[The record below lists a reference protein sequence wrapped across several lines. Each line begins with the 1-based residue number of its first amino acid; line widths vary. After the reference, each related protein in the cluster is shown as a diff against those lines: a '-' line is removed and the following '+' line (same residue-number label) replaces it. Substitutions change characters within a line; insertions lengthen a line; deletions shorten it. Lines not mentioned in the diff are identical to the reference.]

1 MTKPVR
7 LGMVGGGPGAMIGPT
22 HRIAAWMYGD
32 YRLVAGAFSRTPER
46 NRAMGEALGLA
57 TGRVYDDYREMAR
70 AESAREDGIEA
81 VAVVTPNDSHVP
93 ISTCFLRHGIHVVCD
108 KPLANSLADAE
119 TLRDVVEDS
128 GCIFALTH
136 NYAGYPMVRE
146 ARARVLAGELG
157 AVRIVN
163 AEYAS
168 GARSRLVEAEGDEK
182 TAWRT
187 NPAIGGPSAVLCD
200 LGVHAH
206 HLLRFVTGC
215 EVEAVSASLAT
226 VVPGRTSHDDAQVS
240 LRLSGGARGAL
251 WASYVA
257 AGCRNGLRLLVCGES
272 GTLEWWQEQPET
284 LTIHALGGSS
294 RRLHRGDAGLSAD
307 ARSATRRKPGQPEG
321 FQEAFANVYSDIA
334 GWIRAPADRRDRAP
348 WPAAGVHDGIAGVRF
363 IEACVASDRA
373 GAVWVDAFPE
383 CFGVSG
389 NRSVPT
395 ASMN

>member
-157 AVRIVN
+157 GVRIVN

-373 GAVWVDAFPE
+373 GAVWVDA
-383 CFGVSG
+383 
-389 NRSVPT
+389 
-395 ASMN
+395 

>member
-108 KPLANSLADAE
+108 KPLANTLSDAE
-119 TLRDVVEDS
+119 ELRGAVDGS
-128 GCIFALTH
+128 GCVFALTH

-146 ARARVLAGELG
+146 ARARVLAGEIG

-163 AEYAS
+163 TEYAS

-187 NPAIGGPSAVLCD
+187 DPAIGGPSAVLCD

-373 GAVWVDAFPE
+373 GAVWVDA
-383 CFGVSG
+383 
-389 NRSVPT
+389 
-395 ASMN
+395 

>member
-1 MTKPVR
+1 MPMREAVR

-22 HRIAAWMYGD
+22 HRIAARMYED
-32 YRLVAGAFSRTPER
+32 YRLVAGAFSRVPER
-46 NRAMGEALGLA
+46 SRAMGDKLALSPH
-57 TGRVYDDYREMAR
+57 RVYADYREMAR

-81 VAVVTPNDSHVP
+81 VAVITPNDSHAPV
-93 ISTCFLRHGIHVVCD
+93 SMCFLRQGIHVICD
-108 KPLANSLADAE
+108 KPLANSVADAE
-119 TLRDVVEDS
+119 ALRDVVNES
-128 GCIFALTH
+128 GCVFALTH

-146 ARARVLAGELG
+146 ARARAQAGDIG

-163 AEYAS
+163 VEYAS

-187 NPAIGGPSAVLCD
+187 SPAIGGPSAVLCD

-257 AGCRNGLRLLVCGES
+257 AGCRNGLRLLVCGET
-272 GTLEWWQEQPET
+272 GTLEWWQEQPEV

-294 RRLHRGDAGLSAD
+294 VRLHRGDAGLSAD
-307 ARSATRRKPGQPEG
+307 AQAATRRKPGQPEG
-321 FQEAFANVYSDIA
+321 FQEAFANIYSEIA
-334 GWIRAPADRRDRAP
+334 GWIRTPPGQRDGAP
-348 WPAAGVHDGIAGVRF
+348 WPAASVHDGVAGVRF

-373 GAVWVDAFPE
+373 GARWT
-383 CFGVSG
+383 
-389 NRSVPT
+389 VP
-395 ASMN
+395 

>member
-1 MTKPVR
+1 MTEPIR

-22 HRIAAWMYGD
+22 HRIAARMDGH

-46 NRAMGEALGLA
+46 NRAMGEELALSPD
-57 TGRVYDDYREMAR
+57 RVYADYRDMAEKER
-70 AESAREDGIEA
+70 AREDGVEA

-93 ISTCFLRHGIHVVCD
+93 VSTCFLRHGIHVLCD

-119 TLRDVVEDS
+119 TLREVVNES
-128 GCIFALTH
+128 GCVFALTH

-146 ARARVLAGELG
+146 ARARIAAGELG
-157 AVRIVN
+157 AVRIVQ

-187 NPAIGGPSAVLCD
+187 NPSIGGPSAVLCD

-206 HLLRFVTGC
+206 HLLRFITGC
-215 EVEAVSASLAT
+215 EVDAVSASLAT
-226 VVPGRTSHDDAQVS
+226 MVAGRTSHDDAQVS
-240 LRLSGGARGAL
+240 LRLGGGARGAL

-257 AGCRNGLRLLVCGES
+257 AGNRNGLRLLVCGETGS
-272 GTLEWWQEQPET
+272 LEWWQERPEILSLHT
-284 LTIHALGGSS
+284 LGGSS

-307 ARSATRRKPGQPEG
+307 ARAATRVKAGQPEG
-321 FQEAFANVYSDIA
+321 FLEAFANIYSDAA
-334 GWIRAPADRRDRAP
+334 GWIRTPAGQRDHAP
-348 WPAAGVHDGIAGVRF
+348 WPAAGVHDGIAGMRF

-373 GAVWVDAFPE
+373 GARWVEA
-383 CFGVSG
+383 
-389 NRSVPT
+389 
-395 ASMN
+395 

>member
-1 MTKPVR
+1 MPMAEPIR
-7 LGMVGGGPGAMIGPT
+7 LGMVGGGPGSMIGPT
-22 HRIAAWMYGD
+22 HRLAAHMYGR
-32 YRLVAGAFSRTPER
+32 YRLVAGAFSRVRER
-46 NRAMGEALGLA
+46 NRAMREELALG
-57 TGRVYDDYREMAR
+57 TDRVYDDYAEMAH

-93 ISTCFLRHGIHVVCD
+93 ISTCFLRQGIHVICD
-108 KPLANSLADAE
+108 KPLANSVSDAE
-119 TLRDVVEDS
+119 TLRRGVDES
-128 GCIFALTH
+128 GCVFALTH

-146 ARARVLAGELG
+146 ARARILSGELG
-157 AVRIVN
+157 AVRVVQ

-168 GARSRLVEAEGDEK
+168 GSRSRLVEAEGDEK

-226 VVPGRTSHDDAQVS
+226 MVPGRTSHDDAQAT

-257 AGCRNGLRLLVCGES
+257 AGCRNGLRMLVCGES
-272 GTLEWWQEQPET
+272 GTLEWWQEQPEI
-284 LTIHALGGSS
+284 LTIHALGGST

-307 ARSATRRKPGQPEG
+307 AQAATRRKPGQPEG
-321 FQEAFANVYSDIA
+321 FQEAFANIYSDVA
-334 GWIRAPADRRDRAP
+334 GWILTPAHRRDRAP
-348 WPAAGVHDGIAGVRF
+348 WPAASVHDGVAGVRF
-363 IEACVASDRA
+363 IEACVASDQA
-373 GAVWVDAFPE
+373 GAAWMD
-383 CFGVSG
+383 
-389 NRSVPT
+389 T
-395 ASMN
+395 

>member
-1 MTKPVR
+1 MRMTKPVR

-22 HRIAAWMYGD
+22 HRIAARMYGD
-32 YRLVAGAFSRTPER
+32 YRLVAGAFSRTPAR
-46 NRAMGEALGLA
+46 NRAMGEALDLA
-57 TGRVYDDYREMAR
+57 PERVYDDYREMAR
-70 AESAREDGIEA
+70 AESARGDGVEA

-93 ISTCFLRHGIHVVCD
+93 ISTCFLQHGIHVVCD
-108 KPLANSLADAE
+108 KPLANSLAGAE
-119 TLRDVVEDS
+119 ALRDVVEGS

-157 AVRIVN
+157 AVRIVH

-187 NPAIGGPSAVLCD
+187 DPAIGGPSAVLCD

-272 GTLEWWQEQPET
+272 GTLEWWQEQPEV

-294 RRLHRGDAGLSAD
+294 RRLHRGDAGLGAD
-307 ARSATRRKPGQPEG
+307 ARAATRRKPGQPEG
-321 FQEAFANVYSDIA
+321 FQEAFANIYSDIA
-334 GWIRAPADRRDRAP
+334 GWIRTPPGQRGRAP
-348 WPAAGVHDGIAGVRF
+348 WPAASVHDGVAGVRF
-363 IEACVASDRA
+363 IEACVTSQRD
-373 GAVWVDAFPE
+373 GAAWVEA
-383 CFGVSG
+383 
-389 NRSVPT
+389 
-395 ASMN
+395 

>member
-1 MTKPVR
+1 MPLDETTMSMIEPIR

-22 HRIAAWMYGD
+22 HRIAAHMYGD
-32 YRLVAGAFSRTPER
+32 WRLAAGVFSRVPER
-46 NRAMGEALGLA
+46 NRAMGNELGLSPD
-57 TGRVYDDYREMAR
+57 RVYADYREMAR
-70 AESAREDGIEA
+70 TESAREDGIEA

-93 ISTCFLRHGIHVVCD
+93 ISIHFLRHGIHVVCD
-108 KPLANSLADAE
+108 KPLANSVSDAE
-119 TLRDVVEDS
+119 ALRAAVHDS
-128 GCIFALTH
+128 GCVFALTH

-146 ARARVLAGELG
+146 ARARVRSGELG

-163 AEYAS
+163 VEYAS

-251 WASYVA
+251 WASFVA
-257 AGCRNGLRLLVCGES
+257 AGCRNGLRLMVCGET

-284 LTIHALGGSS
+284 LLIHSLGGSTA
-294 RRLHRGDAGLSAD
+294 RLHRGDAGLSAD
-307 ARSATRRKPGQPEG
+307 ARAATRRKPGQPEG
-321 FQEAFANVYSDIA
+321 FQEAFGNIYNDIA
-334 GWIRAPADRRDRAP
+334 EWIRTPANRRDGAP
-348 WPAAGVHDGIAGVRF
+348 WPAAGVDDGMAGVRF
-363 IEACVASDRA
+363 IEACVASDGD
-373 GAVWVDAFPE
+373 GARWVDA
-383 CFGVSG
+383 
-389 NRSVPT
+389 
-395 ASMN
+395 

>member
-1 MTKPVR
+1 MTQPIR

-22 HRIAAWMYGD
+22 HRLAARMDGH
-32 YRLVAGAFSRTPER
+32 YRLVAGAFSRSPER
-46 NRAMGEALGLA
+46 NRAMGTELGL
-57 TGRVYDDYREMAR
+57 GPDRVYADYAEMAR
-70 AESAREDGIEA
+70 AESAREDGVEA

-93 ISTCFLRHGIHVVCD
+93 VSTCFLRHGIHVLCD
-108 KPLANSLADAE
+108 KPLANSLSDAE
-119 TLRDVVEDS
+119 ALRDVVGES
-128 GCIFALTH
+128 GRVFALTH

-146 ARARVLAGELG
+146 ARARVAAGELG
-157 AVRIVN
+157 AVRIVQ

-187 NPAIGGPSAVLCD
+187 NPDIGGPSAVLCD

-226 VVPGRTSHDDAQVS
+226 MVPGRTSHDDAQAS

-272 GTLEWWQEQPET
+272 GTLEWWQEQPEV
-284 LTIHALGGSS
+284 LTIHALGGST
-294 RRLHRGDAGLSAD
+294 RRLHRGDAGLGEEAQ
-307 ARSATRRKPGQPEG
+307 AATRRKPGQPEG
-321 FQEAFANVYSDIA
+321 FQEAFANVYGDVA
-334 GWIRAPADRRDRAP
+334 RWIRAPAGRRGRAP
-348 WPAAGVHDGIAGVRF
+348 WPAAGVHDGVAGMRF
-363 IEACVASDRA
+363 IEACVASDRD
-373 GAVWVDAFPE
+373 GARWVDA
-383 CFGVSG
+383 
-389 NRSVPT
+389 
-395 ASMN
+395 

>member
-1 MTKPVR
+1 MTQPIR

-22 HRIAAWMYGD
+22 HRLAARMDGH
-32 YRLVAGAFSRTPER
+32 YRLVAGAFSRSPER
-46 NRAMGEALGLA
+46 NRAMGEELALSPD
-57 TGRVYDDYREMAR
+57 RVYADYAEMAR
-70 AESAREDGIEA
+70 AESVREDGIEA

-93 ISTCFLRHGIHVVCD
+93 ISTCFLRHGVHVLCD
-108 KPLANSLADAE
+108 KPLANSLSDAE
-119 TLRDVVEDS
+119 ALRDVVGES
-128 GCIFALTH
+128 GRVFALTH

-146 ARARVLAGELG
+146 ARARVAAGALG
-157 AVRIVN
+157 AVRIVQ

-226 VVPGRTSHDDAQVS
+226 MVPGRTSHDDAQAS

-272 GTLEWWQEQPET
+272 GTLEWWQEQPEV
-284 LTIHALGGSS
+284 LTIHALGGST
-294 RRLHRGDAGLSAD
+294 RRLHRGDTGLGEEAH
-307 ARSATRRKPGQPEG
+307 AATRRKPGQPEG
-321 FQEAFANVYSDIA
+321 FQEAFANVYSDVA
-334 GWIRAPADRRDRAP
+334 GWIRTPAGRRGRAP
-348 WPAAGVHDGIAGVRF
+348 WPAAGVHDGVAGMRF
-363 IEACVASDRA
+363 IEACVASDRD
-373 GAVWVDAFPE
+373 GARWVDA
-383 CFGVSG
+383 
-389 NRSVPT
+389 
-395 ASMN
+395 

>member
-1 MTKPVR
+1 MRVPVR
-7 LGMVGGGPGAMIGPT
+7 LGMVGGGPGAMIGAT
-22 HRIAAWMYGD
+22 HRIAARMYGR

-46 NRAMGEALGLA
+46 NRAMGEELALRPD
-57 TGRVYDDYREMAR
+57 RVYADYREMAR
-70 AESAREDGIEA
+70 VESAREGGIEA

-93 ISTCFLRHGIHVVCD
+93 ISMCFLRHGIHVLCD

-119 TLRDVVEDS
+119 ALRDVVEES
-128 GCIFALTH
+128 GCVFALTH
-136 NYAGYPMVRE
+136 NYAGCPMVRE

-157 AVRIVN
+157 AVRIVHV
-163 AEYAS
+163 EYAS

-187 NPAIGGPSAVLCD
+187 NPDIGGPSAVLCD

-226 VVPGRTSHDDAQVS
+226 MVPGRTSHDDAQVS

-272 GTLEWWQEQPET
+272 GTLEWWQEQPEV
-284 LTIHALGGSS
+284 LTIHSLGGSTV
-294 RRLHRGDAGLSAD
+294 RLHRGDAGLGAD
-307 ARSATRRKPGQPEG
+307 AQAATRRKPGQPEG
-321 FQEAFANVYSDIA
+321 FQEAFANVYDDVA
-334 GWIRAPADRRDRAP
+334 DWICTPAERRARAP
-348 WPAAGVHDGIAGVRF
+348 WPAAGVHDGVAGVRF

-373 GAVWVDAFPE
+373 GAGWVNA
-383 CFGVSG
+383 
-389 NRSVPT
+389 
-395 ASMN
+395 

>member
-1 MTKPVR
+1 MTEPVR
-7 LGMVGGGPGAMIGPT
+7 LGMVGGGPGSMIGPT
-22 HRIAAWMYGD
+22 HRIAARMYGH
-32 YRLVAGAFSRTPER
+32 YRLVAGAFSRAPER
-46 NRAMGEALGLA
+46 NRAMGEELALA
-57 TGRVYDDYREMAR
+57 PDRVYPDYRAMAQ

-93 ISTCFLRHGIHVVCD
+93 ISMCFLQHGIHVICD
-108 KPLANSLADAE
+108 KPLANTLSDAE
-119 TLRDVVEDS
+119 ALRDVVDES
-128 GCIFALTH
+128 GRVFAPTH
-136 NYAGYPMVRE
+136 NYAGCPMVRE
-146 ARARVLAGELG
+146 ARARIVAGEIG
-157 AVRIVN
+157 AVRIVQV
-163 AEYAS
+163 EYAS

-307 ARSATRRKPGQPEG
+307 ARAATHRKPGQPEG
-321 FQEAFANVYSDIA
+321 FQEAFATVYSDIA
-334 GWIRAPADRRDRAP
+334 GWIRTPADRRDRAP

-373 GAVWVDAFPE
+373 GAVWVDA
-383 CFGVSG
+383 
-389 NRSVPT
+389 
-395 ASMN
+395 

>member
-1 MTKPVR
+1 MTQPIR

-22 HRIAAWMYGD
+22 HRLAARMDGH
-32 YRLVAGAFSRTPER
+32 YRLVAGAFSRSPER
-46 NRAMGEALGLA
+46 NRAMGEELALGPD
-57 TGRVYDDYREMAR
+57 RVYADYAEMAR
-70 AESAREDGIEA
+70 AESVREDGIEA

-93 ISTCFLRHGIHVVCD
+93 ISTCFLRHGVHVLCD
-108 KPLANSLADAE
+108 KPLANSLSDAE
-119 TLRDVVEDS
+119 ALRDVVGES
-128 GCIFALTH
+128 GRVFALTH

-146 ARARVLAGELG
+146 ARARVAAGALG
-157 AVRIVN
+157 AVRIVQ

-226 VVPGRTSHDDAQVS
+226 MVPGRTSHDDAQAS

-272 GTLEWWQEQPET
+272 GTLEWWQEQPEV
-284 LTIHALGGSS
+284 LTIHALGGST
-294 RRLHRGDAGLSAD
+294 RRLHRGDAGLGEEAQ
-307 ARSATRRKPGQPEG
+307 AATRRKPGQPEG
-321 FQEAFANVYSDIA
+321 FQEAFANVYGDVA
-334 GWIRAPADRRDRAP
+334 GWIRAPAGRRGRAP
-348 WPAAGVHDGIAGVRF
+348 WPAAGVHDGVAGMRF
-363 IEACVASDRA
+363 IEACVASDRD
-373 GAVWVDAFPE
+373 GARWVDA
-383 CFGVSG
+383 
-389 NRSVPT
+389 
-395 ASMN
+395 

>member
-1 MTKPVR
+1 MSTTKPLR

-22 HRIAAWMYGD
+22 HRIAAHMYGD
-32 YRLVAGAFSRTPER
+32 WRLVAGAFSRRPER
-46 NRAMGEALGLA
+46 NRAMGGELGLDP
-57 TGRVYDDYREMAR
+57 GRVYADYREMAR

-93 ISTCFLRHGIHVVCD
+93 ISECFLRRGIHVICD
-108 KPLANSLADAE
+108 KPLANSTADAE
-119 TLRDVVEDS
+119 ALRHVVRES
-128 GCIFALTH
+128 GRVFALTH

-146 ARARVLAGELG
+146 ARARVLSGELG
-157 AVRIVN
+157 AVRIVQ

-200 LGVHAH
+200 LGVHVH

-215 EVEAVSASLAT
+215 EVEEVSASLAT

-240 LRLSGGARGAL
+240 LRLSGGVRGAL

-257 AGCRNGLRLLVCGES
+257 AGCRNGVRLMVCGET

-284 LTIHALGGSS
+284 LAIHALGGSTV
-294 RRLHRGDAGLSAD
+294 RLHRGDAGLSPD

-321 FQEAFANVYSDIA
+321 FQEAFANVYSDVA
-334 GWIRAPADRRDRAP
+334 AWIRTPAERRDGAP
-348 WPAAGVHDGIAGVRF
+348 WPAAGVDDGVAGVRF
-363 IEACVASDRA
+363 IEACVASDRDGARWVA
-373 GAVWVDAFPE
+373 GNAQI
-383 CFGVSG
+383 CSQ
-389 NRSVPT
+389 T
-395 ASMN
+395 ARTANDS

>member
-1 MTKPVR
+1 MTEPIR

-22 HRIAAWMYGD
+22 HRIAARMDGH

-46 NRAMGEALGLA
+46 NRAMGEELALSPD
-57 TGRVYDDYREMAR
+57 RVYADYREMAER
-70 AESAREDGIEA
+70 ERAREDGVEA

-93 ISTCFLRHGIHVVCD
+93 ISTCFLRHGIHVLCD

-119 TLRDVVEDS
+119 TLREVVDES
-128 GCIFALTH
+128 GCVFALTH

-146 ARARVLAGELG
+146 ARARIAAGELG
-157 AVRIVN
+157 AVRIVQ

-182 TAWRT
+182 TAWRM
-187 NPAIGGPSAVLCD
+187 NPSIGGPSAVLCD

-215 EVEAVSASLAT
+215 EVDAVSASLAT
-226 VVPGRTSHDDAQVS
+226 VVAGRTSHDDAQIS
-240 LRLSGGARGAL
+240 LRLGGGARGAL

-257 AGCRNGLRLLVCGES
+257 AGNRNGLRLLVCGETGS
-272 GTLEWWQEQPET
+272 LEWWQERPEILSLHT
-284 LTIHALGGSS
+284 LGGSS

-307 ARSATRRKPGQPEG
+307 ARAATRVKAGQPEG
-321 FQEAFANVYSDIA
+321 FLEAFANIYRDVA
-334 GWIRAPADRRDRAP
+334 GWIRTPAGQRDHAP
-348 WPAAGVHDGIAGVRF
+348 WPAAGVHDGIAGMRF

-373 GAVWVDAFPE
+373 GARWVEA
-383 CFGVSG
+383 
-389 NRSVPT
+389 
-395 ASMN
+395 

>member
-7 LGMVGGGPGAMIGPT
+7 LGMVGGGLGAMIGPT

-46 NRAMGEALGLA
+46 NRAMGDELGLA
-57 TGRVYDDYREMAR
+57 AGRVYDDYREMAR

-119 TLRDVVEDS
+119 TLRDVVKDS
-128 GCIFALTH
+128 GRIFALTH

-146 ARARVLAGELG
+146 ARARVLAGEIG

-334 GWIRAPADRRDRAP
+334 GWIRMPADRRDRAP

-373 GAVWVDAFPE
+373 GAVWVDA
-383 CFGVSG
+383 
-389 NRSVPT
+389 
-395 ASMN
+395 

>member
-1 MTKPVR
+1 MTQPIR

-22 HRIAAWMYGD
+22 HRLAARMDGH
-32 YRLVAGAFSRTPER
+32 YRLVAGAFSRSPER
-46 NRAMGEALGLA
+46 NRAMGEELGL
-57 TGRVYDDYREMAR
+57 GPDRVYADYADMAR

-93 ISTCFLRHGIHVVCD
+93 ISTCFLRHGVHVICD
-108 KPLANSLADAE
+108 KPLANSLSAAE
-119 TLRDVVEDS
+119 ALRDVVGES
-128 GCIFALTH
+128 GRVFALTH

-146 ARARVLAGELG
+146 ARARVAAGALG
-157 AVRIVN
+157 AVRIVQ

-168 GARSRLVEAEGDEK
+168 GARSRLVEAAGDEK

-226 VVPGRTSHDDAQVS
+226 MVPGRTSHDDAQVS

-257 AGCRNGLRLLVCGES
+257 AGCRNGLRLLVCGET
-272 GTLEWWQEQPET
+272 GTLEWWQEQPEV
-284 LTIHALGGSS
+284 LTIHALGGST
-294 RRLHRGDAGLSAD
+294 RRLHRGDAGLGED
-307 ARSATRRKPGQPEG
+307 AQAATRRKPGQPEG
-321 FQEAFANVYSDIA
+321 FQEAFANLYSDVA
-334 GWIRAPADRRDRAP
+334 GWIRTPAGRRGRAP
-348 WPAAGVHDGIAGVRF
+348 WPAAGVHDGVAGMRF
-363 IEACVASDRA
+363 IEACASSDEA
-373 GAVWVDAFPE
+373 GAVWVDA
-383 CFGVSG
+383 
-389 NRSVPT
+389 
-395 ASMN
+395 

>member
-1 MTKPVR
+1 MTQPIR

-22 HRIAAWMYGD
+22 HRLAARMDGH
-32 YRLVAGAFSRTPER
+32 YRLVAGAFSRSPER
-46 NRAMGEALGLA
+46 NRAMGEELALSPD
-57 TGRVYDDYREMAR
+57 RVYADYAEMAR
-70 AESAREDGIEA
+70 AESVREDGIEA

-93 ISTCFLRHGIHVVCD
+93 ISTCFLRHGVHVLCD
-108 KPLANSLADAE
+108 KPLANSLSDAE
-119 TLRDVVEDS
+119 ALRDVVGES
-128 GCIFALTH
+128 GRVFALTH

-146 ARARVLAGELG
+146 ARARVAAGALG
-157 AVRIVN
+157 AVRIVQ

-226 VVPGRTSHDDAQVS
+226 MVPGRTSHDDAQAS

-272 GTLEWWQEQPET
+272 GTLEWWQEQPEV
-284 LTIHALGGSS
+284 LTIHALGGST
-294 RRLHRGDAGLSAD
+294 RRLHRGDAGLGEEAH
-307 ARSATRRKPGQPEG
+307 AATRRKPGQPEG
-321 FQEAFANVYSDIA
+321 FQEAFANVYSDVA
-334 GWIRAPADRRDRAP
+334 GWIRTPAGRRGRAP
-348 WPAAGVHDGIAGVRF
+348 WPAAGVHDGVAGMRF
-363 IEACVASDRA
+363 IEACVASDRD
-373 GAVWVDAFPE
+373 GARWVDA
-383 CFGVSG
+383 
-389 NRSVPT
+389 
-395 ASMN
+395 

>member
-1 MTKPVR
+1 MQPIR

-22 HRIAAWMYGD
+22 HRLAARMDGH
-32 YRLVAGAFSRTPER
+32 YRLVAGAFSRSPER
-46 NRAMGEALGLA
+46 NRAMGEELGLDPD
-57 TGRVYDDYREMAR
+57 RVYADYAEMAR
-70 AESAREDGIEA
+70 AESVREDGVEA

-93 ISTCFLRHGIHVVCD
+93 VSTCFLRHGVHVICD
-108 KPLANSLADAE
+108 KPLASSLSDAE
-119 TLRDVVEDS
+119 ALRDVVGES
-128 GCIFALTH
+128 GRVFALTH

-146 ARARVLAGELG
+146 ARARVAAGELG
-157 AVRIVN
+157 AVRIVQ

-226 VVPGRTSHDDAQVS
+226 MVPGRTSHDDAQVS

-272 GTLEWWQEQPET
+272 GTLEWWQEQPEILT
-284 LTIHALGGSS
+284 LHALGGST
-294 RRLHRGDAGLSAD
+294 RRLHRGDAGLGEEAQ
-307 ARSATRRKPGQPEG
+307 AATRRKPGQPEG
-321 FQEAFANVYSDIA
+321 FQEAFANVYGDVA
-334 GWIRAPADRRDRAP
+334 GWIRTPAGRRGRAP
-348 WPAAGVHDGIAGVRF
+348 WPAAGVHDGVAGMRF
-363 IEACVASDRA
+363 IEACVASDRD
-373 GAVWVDAFPE
+373 GARWVDA
-383 CFGVSG
+383 
-389 NRSVPT
+389 
-395 ASMN
+395 

>member
-1 MTKPVR
+1 MTQPIR

-22 HRIAAWMYGD
+22 HRLAARMDGH
-32 YRLVAGAFSRTPER
+32 YRLVAGAFSRSPER
-46 NRAMGEALGLA
+46 NRAMGAELGL
-57 TGRVYDDYREMAR
+57 GPDRVYADYAEMAR
-70 AESAREDGIEA
+70 AESAREDGVEA

-93 ISTCFLRHGIHVVCD
+93 VSTCFLRHGIHVLCD
-108 KPLANSLADAE
+108 KPLANSLSDAE
-119 TLRDVVEDS
+119 ALRDVVGES
-128 GCIFALTH
+128 GRVFALTH

-146 ARARVLAGELG
+146 ARARVAAGELG
-157 AVRIVN
+157 AVRIVQ

-226 VVPGRTSHDDAQVS
+226 MVPGRTSHDDAQAS

-272 GTLEWWQEQPET
+272 GTLEWWQEQPEV
-284 LTIHALGGSS
+284 LTIHALGGST
-294 RRLHRGDAGLSAD
+294 RRLHRGDAGLGEEAQ
-307 ARSATRRKPGQPEG
+307 AATRRKPGQPEG
-321 FQEAFANVYSDIA
+321 FQEAFANVYGDVA
-334 GWIRAPADRRDRAP
+334 RWIRAPAGRRGRAP
-348 WPAAGVHDGIAGVRF
+348 WPAAGVHDGVAGMRF
-363 IEACVASDRA
+363 IEACVASDRD
-373 GAVWVDAFPE
+373 GARWVDA
-383 CFGVSG
+383 
-389 NRSVPT
+389 
-395 ASMN
+395 